1 MIQIRKGFFETNSS
15 STHSIT
21 LGDAQEM
28 SICTSLRP
36 NKYGTVIIDGG
47 CEFGWEQDTYY
58 DAKTKSAYAWIII
71 RDWSEP
77 TDIFSPDSKS
87 KEERLKMFENVIKNQ
102 TGCREIVYFDD
113 SGYIDHQSVE
123 GDAYNWLF
131 ESEEVL
137 HNFIFNKN
145 SILETDN
152 DNH

>member
-21 LGDAQEM
+21 LGDVDKM
-28 SICTSLRP
+28 SICTLLRP
-36 NKYGTVIIDGG
+36 NIDGVVMIDGG
-47 CEFGWEQDTYY
+47 SEFGWEQDIYR
-58 DAKTKSAYAWIII
+58 DSMAKSSYVWIII

-102 TGCREIVYFDD
+102 TGCREIIYFDD

-123 GDAYNWLF
+123 GDECGWLF

-137 HNFIFNKN
+137 RNFIFNKN